1 MQASNID
8 YAFSKTRINEEFFE
22 DVVVEHLRD
31 KLGYTYL
38 HGPDVRR
45 TSDKYDDVFLPDVLP
60 RTLSRINKGVPE
72 AAIQEAIL
80 KISNVEGD
88 SLQHRN
94 ETFMDYLQNGVEV
107 RYFDGKE
114 ERDDIIYLIDYSDP
128 ENNDFHVVNQWTYVE
143 YSEKRPDIIAFVNGI
158 PLVVFELKS
167 PSREETDASEAY
179 LQLRNYMQH
188 IPGLFVPNAFCVMS
202 DMAETRVG
210 TITADEDRF
219 VAWKS
224 VDGDYSETASA
235 TWKTMLDGMMSKY
248 RLLDIVKNFIC
259 FGNTSRQV
267 IKILAAYHQY
277 FAVKK
282 AALRTEEAVEGD
294 GKIGVFWHTQGSG
307 KSLSMVFLAHLLQE
321 RLDSPTIVVITDR
334 NDLDDQLYGQF
345 SRCSQFLRQQP
356 VQAASRA
363 NLKELLVGR
372 EANGIIFTTMQKFT
386 DGDEALCDRSN
397 VVVMID
403 EAHRGQYG
411 LTERMDAEGNII
423 VGAARIVRKALPNA
437 SYIGFT
443 GTPISTEDKNTREI
457 FGDYIDVYDMT
468 QSVEDNSTKP
478 VFYESRVVA
487 LSLNEDALKQLDNA
501 YNEFTAEA
509 DELSVEKAKRDHVGL
524 DALFDTPETI
534 ESLCRDIVEHYEN
547 NREDI
552 LAGKAL
558 IVAYSRPIAM
568 KIYHQILALRPDWK
582 EKVGVVM
589 TMSNQDPE
597 EWFEVCGG
605 TTHKKEMERKFKTDD
620 DSLKIAIV
628 VDMWLTGFD
637 VPSLSTMYVF
647 KPMSG
652 HNLMQ
657 AIARVNRVCKGKE
670 GGLVVDYIGIAN
682 ALKRAMKDYTNRDQ
696 TNYGDMDIAL
706 TALPKFQEK
715 LRVCRDLLFGFKYEK
730 QIFSGS
736 KSDLAM
742 AIADGTDWLLN
753 PKREYDKEDF
763 IRQCQLMNQALSLCK
778 SLVDEKDQHEAAFFS
793 VLRVQILRI
802 EGRNGSGG
810 KGMSY
815 AEFNK
820 RVTEIMNQTVKA
832 EGVINLFDKDKVEI
846 SLFDEAFLREIAN
859 MKQKNVALESLKRL
873 IKEQVK
879 TYQRTSV
886 VKSEKFSDMLQK
898 TLNAYLNGMLT
909 NAEVIEELLKMARE
923 MMQDRFDAKALG
935 LTDEEMAFYDAITKP
950 QAVKDFYDNDQLV
963 AISREL
969 TDTLQRSATIDW
981 QKKESARAGMR
992 RAIKRLLKKYKYPP
1006 EEAAGA
1012 LETVMAQCE
1021 LWADNKIHE

>member
-1 MQASNID
+1 MQIKGVD
-8 YAFSKTRINEEFFE
+8 YAYSKMPINEEFFE

-372 EANGIIFTTMQKFT
+372 EQM
-386 DGDEALCDRSN
+386 
-397 VVVMID
+397 
-403 EAHRGQYG
+403 
-411 LTERMDAEGNII
+411 
-423 VGAARIVRKALPNA
+423 
-437 SYIGFT
+437 
-443 GTPISTEDKNTREI
+443 
-457 FGDYIDVYDMT
+457 
-468 QSVEDNSTKP
+468 
-478 VFYESRVVA
+478 A
-487 LSLNEDALKQLDNA
+487 LS
-501 YNEFTAEA
+501 
-509 DELSVEKAKRDHVGL
+509 
-524 DALFDTPETI
+524 
-534 ESLCRDIVEHYEN
+534 SLPCR
-547 NREDI
+547 
-552 LAGKAL
+552 
-558 IVAYSRPIAM
+558 S
-568 KIYHQILALRPDWK
+568 
-582 EKVGVVM
+582 
-589 TMSNQDPE
+589 S
-597 EWFEVCGG
+597 
-605 TTHKKEMERKFKTDD
+605 
-620 DSLKIAIV
+620 
-628 VDMWLTGFD
+628 
-637 VPSLSTMYVF
+637 
-647 KPMSG
+647 PM
-652 HNLMQ
+652 
-657 AIARVNRVCKGKE
+657 A
-670 GGLVVDYIGIAN
+670 
-682 ALKRAMKDYTNRDQ
+682 
-696 TNYGDMDIAL
+696 
-706 TALPKFQEK
+706 
-715 LRVCRDLLFGFKYEK
+715 
-730 QIFSGS
+730 
-736 KSDLAM
+736 
-742 AIADGTDWLLN
+742 
-753 PKREYDKEDF
+753 
-763 IRQCQLMNQALSLCK
+763 
-778 SLVDEKDQHEAAFFS
+778 
-793 VLRVQILRI
+793 
-802 EGRNGSGG
+802 
-810 KGMSY
+810 
-815 AEFNK
+815 
-820 RVTEIMNQTVKA
+820 
-832 EGVINLFDKDKVEI
+832 
-846 SLFDEAFLREIAN
+846 
-859 MKQKNVALESLKRL
+859 
-873 IKEQVK
+873 
-879 TYQRTSV
+879 
-886 VKSEKFSDMLQK
+886 
-898 TLNAYLNGMLT
+898 
-909 NAEVIEELLKMARE
+909 
-923 MMQDRFDAKALG
+923 
-935 LTDEEMAFYDAITKP
+935 
-950 QAVKDFYDNDQLV
+950 
-963 AISREL
+963 
-969 TDTLQRSATIDW
+969 
-981 QKKESARAGMR
+981 MR
-992 RAIKRLLKKYKYPP
+992 RFAIGQTWLS
-1006 EEAAGA
+1006 
-1012 LETVMAQCE
+1012 
-1021 LWADNKIHE
+1021 